1 MINLIKEVKDSLRE
15 VILNAYKTACEKG
28 KLEETEVSFIEIDN
42 TKEKKFGDFATNFS
56 LKMSKQLGK
65 NPREVAT
72 ILAEEMGNSDLIDKL
87 EVAGPGFINFF
98 LNNNWLYKNV
108 EYILKNKENFGKVTV
123 GNGKK
128 VMVEYISANPT
139 GPMHIGNARGGAL
152 GDSLANLLS
161 FAGFSA
167 SKEFYVNDYGNQI
180 EKFAVSLNARF
191 IQKIYGEDAIEFPED
206 AYHGQDIIDN
216 VNDFIEKFGSED
228 YINMPEEER
237 KKHLVKFALNKN
249 IEKLKNDTKMYGI
262 TYDKWFFESEL
273 HESGAVKKVIEELT
287 ENGYTYEKDDAVW
300 FKATEFGSEKD
311 VVLIRGNNIPT
322 YFAADIA
329 YHKNKIERGYETLI
343 DIWGAD
349 HHGHV
354 ARMQGALTALGLGG
368 EKLNVILMQLVRLMK
383 NGEVYKVSKRSGKA
397 VTLTDLLEDIGTD
410 AARFFFNL
418 RQANT
423 HFDFDMDL
431 AVSKT
436 NENPV
441 FYVQYAHARI
451 ESILSILKEE
461 GINTDEDNFNN
472 LSLLKDKEELE
483 LIEKIS
489 CFPQEIEDAALSFDP
504 SKITKYVVGVASL
517 FHTFYNAKRVKVE
530 DENLMKARI
539 MLIKAV
545 KVTIKNALDVLGIS
559 APERM

>member
-1 MINLIKEVKDSLRE
+1 
-15 VILNAYKTACEKG
+15 
-28 KLEETEVSFIEIDN
+28 
-42 TKEKKFGDFATNFS
+42 
-56 LKMSKQLGK
+56 MSKQLGK
-65 NPREVAT
+65 NPREVAAVLVSE
-72 ILAEEMGNSDLIDKL
+72 IEKGDLIEKA

-98 LNNNWLYKNV
+98 LNNNWLYNNV
-108 EYILKNKENFGKVTV
+108 KYIIENKDTYGKVSV

-128 VMVEYISANPT
+128 IMVEYISANPT

-152 GDSLANLLS
+152 GDSLANILS
-161 FAGFSA
+161 FAGYDVL
-167 SKEFYVNDYGNQI
+167 KEFYVNDYGNQI
-180 EKFAVSLNARF
+180 EKFGVSLNARF

-216 VNDFIEKFGSED
+216 VNEFIEKYGSDDYVNMQED
-228 YINMPEEER
+228 ER
-237 KKHLVKFALNKN
+237 KKHLVKFALSKN
-249 IEKLKNDTKMYGI
+249 IEKLKSDTARYGI
-262 TYDKWFFESEL
+262 VYDNWFFESKL
-273 HESGAVKKVIEELT
+273 HKNGKVKEVILELT
-287 ENGYTYEKDDAVW
+287 KNGYTYEKDDAVW
-300 FKATEFGSEKD
+300 FKATEFGAEKD

-383 NGEVYKVSKRSGKA
+383 NKEVYKVSKRSGKA
-397 VTLTDLLEDIGTD
+397 VTLTDLLDDIGTD

-431 AVSKT
+431 AVSKS
-436 NENPV
+436 NDNPV

-461 GINTDEDNFNN
+461 GINTDEDNFSY
-472 LSLLKDKEELE
+472 LSLLKDEEELD

-489 CFPQEIEDAALSFDP
+489 YFPQEISDSALTFDP
-504 SKITKYVVGVASL
+504 SKITKYVISVASS

-530 DENLMKARI
+530 DEKLMKARI
-539 MLIKAV
+539 MLIKAT
-545 KVTIKNALDVLGIS
+545 KITLKNALDVLGIS
-559 APERM
+559 APDRM

>member
-28 KLEETEVSFIEIDN
+28 KLEEAEVSFIEIDN

-72 ILAEEMGNSDLIDKL
+72 ILAEEMENSDLIDKL

-461 GINTDEDNFNN
+461 GINIDEDNFSN

>member
-1 MINLIKEVKDSLRE
+1 MVNLIKKVKEEIIKTVLD
-15 VILNAYKTACEKG
+15 AYNEAIKEGFLEDVQACP
-28 KLEETEVSFIEIDN
+28 VEIDN
-42 TKEKKFGDFATNFS
+42 TKEKKFGDFATNFA
-56 LKMSKQLGK
+56 LKMSKQVGK
-65 NPREVAT
+65 NPRELAG
-72 ILAEEMGNSDLIDKL
+72 ILTDKIKKGALIEKM

-98 LNNNWLYKNV
+98 LNKSWLYNNIM
-108 EYILKNKENFGKVTV
+108 YILESKENFGKVTI

-128 VMVEYISANPT
+128 VMVEFISANPT

-152 GDSLANLLS
+152 GDSLANLLN
-161 FAGFSA
+161 FAGYDA

-191 IQKIYGEDAIEFPED
+191 IQKVYGEDAIEFPED

-216 VNDFIEKFGSED
+216 VTEFIEKYGSEKYKEMD
-228 YINMPEEER
+228 ETER
-237 KKHLVKFALNKN
+237 KKHLVEFALNKN
-249 IEKLKNDTKMYGI
+249 IEKLKHDTGVYGI
-262 TYDKWFFESEL
+262 TYDRWFFESEL
-273 HESGAVKKVIEELT
+273 HKSGAVKKVIEELT
-287 ENGYTYEKDDAVW
+287 ANGYTYEKDEAVW

-311 VVLIRGNNIPT
+311 VVLIRGNNLPT

-368 EKLNVILMQLVRLMK
+368 DKLTVILMQLVRLMK
-383 NGEVYKVSKRSGKA
+383 NGDVYKVSKRSGKA

-431 AVSKT
+431 AVSQS

-451 ESILSILKEE
+451 SSILSLLSEE
-461 GINTDEDNFNN
+461 GVDINEEDYKY
-472 LSLLKDKEELE
+472 LEMLKDDEELE

-489 CFPQEIEDAALSFDP
+489 YFPQEVEDAALNLDP
-504 SKITKYVVGVASL
+504 SKLTKYAVSVASS

-530 DENLMKARI
+530 DEALMKGRI

-545 KVTIKNALDVLGIS
+545 RITLKNLLDILGIT

>member
-1 MINLIKEVKDSLRE
+1 MINLIKEVKDNIRGA
-15 VILNAYKTACEKG
+15 ILSGYNSACEKG
-28 KLEETEVSFIEIDN
+28 LLSKVDISDIEIEN

-65 NPREVAT
+65 NPREVAD
-72 ILAEEMGNSDLIDKL
+72 ILVSEIDNGDLIEKA

-98 LNNNWLYKNV
+98 LNNNWLYNNV
-108 EYILKNKENFGKVTV
+108 KYIIENKDTFGKVSV

-128 VMVEYISANPT
+128 IMVEYISANPT

-152 GDSLANLLS
+152 GDTLANILS
-161 FAGFSA
+161 FAGYDVL
-167 SKEFYVNDYGNQI
+167 KEFYVNDYGNQI
-180 EKFAVSLNARF
+180 EKFGVSLNARF

-216 VNDFIEKFGSED
+216 VCEFIEKYGSED
-228 YINMPEEER
+228 YVNMEEDER
-237 KKHLVKFALNKN
+237 KKHLVKFALSKN
-249 IEKLKNDTKMYGI
+249 IEKLKSDTGRYGI
-262 TYDKWFFESEL
+262 VYDNWFFESEL
-273 HESGAVKKVIEELT
+273 HKSGKVKEAIAQLT

-300 FKATEFGSEKD
+300 FKATEFGAEKD

-383 NGEVYKVSKRSGKA
+383 NKEVYKVSKRSGKA
-397 VTLTDLLEDIGTD
+397 VTLTDLLDDIGTD

-431 AVSKT
+431 AVSKS
-436 NENPV
+436 NDNPV

-461 GINTDEDNFNN
+461 GIDTDEDNFNY
-472 LSLLKDKEELE
+472 LSLLKDDEELD

-489 CFPQEIEDAALSFDP
+489 YFPQEIEDSALTFDP
-504 SKITKYVVGVASL
+504 SKITKYVISVASS

-530 DENLMKARI
+530 DEKLMKARI
-539 MLIKAV
+539 MLIKAT
-545 KVTIKNALDVLGIS
+545 KITLKNALDVLGIS
-559 APERM
+559 APDRM

>member
-1 MINLIKEVKDSLRE
+1 MVNLIKKVKE
-15 VILNAYKTACEKG
+15 EIIKTVLSGFESACEKG
-28 KLEETEVSFIEIDN
+28 LIDKVEACPVEIEN
-42 TKEKKFGDFATNFS
+42 TKEKKFGDFATNFA
-56 LKMSKQLGK
+56 LKMSKVAGK
-65 NPREVAT
+65 NPRELAG
-72 ILAEEMGNSDLIDKL
+72 ILLEEIGESSLIEKA

-98 LNNNWLYKNV
+98 LNKSWLYNNV
-108 EYILKNKENFGKVTV
+108 MYILKAKENFGKVTV

-128 VMVEYISANPT
+128 VMVEFISANPT

-152 GDSLANLLS
+152 GDSLANLLN
-161 FAGFSA
+161 FAGYSA

-191 IQKIYGEDAIEFPED
+191 IQKVFGEDAIEFPED

-216 VNDFIEKFGSED
+216 VCEFIEKYGCEKYKD
-228 YINMPEEER
+228 MDETER
-237 KKHLVKFALNKN
+237 KKHLVEFALNKN
-249 IEKLKNDTKMYGI
+249 IEKLKADTGLYGI
-262 TYDKWFFESEL
+262 TYDRWFFESEL
-273 HESGAVKKVIEELT
+273 HKSGAVKKVIEELS
-287 ENGYTYEKDDAVW
+287 ERGYTYEKDEATW

-311 VVLIRGNNIPT
+311 VVLIRGNNLPT

-368 EKLNVILMQLVRLMK
+368 DKLTVILMQLVRLMK

-431 AVSKT
+431 AVSKS
-436 NENPV
+436 NDNPV

-451 ESILSILKEE
+451 SSILSILSEE
-461 GINTDEDNFNN
+461 GVDVSDEAYDY
-472 LSLLKDKEELE
+472 LTLLKDDEELD

-489 CFPQEIEDAALSFDP
+489 WFPQEVEDAALTLDP
-504 SKITKYVVGVASL
+504 SKLTKYAVSVASS

-530 DENLMKARI
+530 DTKLMKARI

-545 KVTIKNALDVLGIS
+545 KITLKNLMGILGIT
-559 APERM
+559 APDRM

>member
-1 MINLIKEVKDSLRE
+1 MVNLIKKVKEEIIKTVLE
-15 VILNAYKTACEKG
+15 GYENACKKG
-28 KLEETEVSFIEIDN
+28 LISETEPCKVEIEN
-42 TKEKKFGDFATNFS
+42 TKEKKFGDFATNFAM
-56 LKMSKQLGK
+56 KMSKQVGK
-65 NPREVAT
+65 NPRELAA
-72 ILAEEMGNSDLIDKL
+72 ILLEEIGGNALVEKA

-98 LNNNWLYKNV
+98 LNKSWLYNNIM
-108 EYILKNKENFGKVTV
+108 YILEAKENFGKVTI

-128 VMVEYISANPT
+128 VMVEFISANPT

-152 GDSLANLLS
+152 GDSLANLLN
-161 FAGFSA
+161 FAGYLA

-191 IQKIYGEDAIEFPED
+191 IQKVYGEDAIEFPED

-216 VNDFIEKFGSED
+216 VCEFIEKFGHEKYTQMD
-228 YINMPEEER
+228 ETER
-237 KKHLVKFALNKN
+237 KKHLVEFALNKN
-249 IEKLKNDTKMYGI
+249 IEKLKNDTGLYGI
-262 TYDKWFFESEL
+262 TYDRWFFESEL
-273 HESGAVKKVIEELT
+273 HKSGAVKKVIEELT
-287 ENGYTYEKDDAVW
+287 ERGYTYEKDEATW

-311 VVLIRGNNIPT
+311 VVLIRGNNLPT

-368 EKLNVILMQLVRLMK
+368 DKLTVILMQLVRLMK

-431 AVSKT
+431 AVSKS
-436 NENPV
+436 NDNPV

-451 ESILSILKEE
+451 ASILSILSEE
-461 GINTDEDNFNN
+461 GINVNDEKYEY
-472 LSLLKDKEELE
+472 LELLKDEEELD

-489 CFPQEIEDAALSFDP
+489 YFPQEVEDAALTLDP
-504 SKITKYVVGVASL
+504 SKLTKYAVSVASC
-517 FHTFYNAKRVKVE
+517 FHTFYNAKRVKVDCKE
-530 DENLMKARI
+530 LMKARI

-545 KVTIKNALDVLGIS
+545 KITLKNLLDILGIN

>member
-1 MINLIKEVKDSLRE
+1 MINLIKEVKDNLRE

-461 GINTDEDNFNN
+461 GINIDEDNFSN

>member
-28 KLEETEVSFIEIDN
+28 KLEEAEVSFIEIDN

-108 EYILKNKENFGKVTV
+108 EYILKNKEDFGKVTV

-461 GINTDEDNFNN
+461 GINIDEDNFSN

-530 DENLMKARI
+530 DKNLMKARI

>member
-1 MINLIKEVKDSLRE
+1 MVNLIKEVKDNLKE
-15 VILNAYKTACEKG
+15 AILSGYNSACEKG
-28 KLEETEVSFIEIDN
+28 LLSKVDILDIEIEN

-65 NPREVAT
+65 NPREVAQ
-72 ILAEEMGNSDLIDKL
+72 ILVSEIESGDLIDKA

-98 LNNNWLYKNV
+98 LNNNWLYSNV
-108 EYILKNKENFGKVTV
+108 KYIIENKDTFGKVSV

-128 VMVEYISANPT
+128 IMVEYISANPT

-152 GDSLANLLS
+152 GDTLANILS
-161 FAGFSA
+161 FAGYDVL
-167 SKEFYVNDYGNQI
+167 KEFYVNDYGNQI
-180 EKFAVSLNARF
+180 EKFGVSLNARF
-191 IQKIYGEDAIEFPED
+191 IQKIYGEDAIKFPED

-216 VNDFIEKFGSED
+216 VCEFIEKFGSDDYVNMEED
-228 YINMPEEER
+228 ER
-237 KKHLVKFALNKN
+237 KKHLVKFALSKN
-249 IEKLKNDTKMYGI
+249 IEKLKSDTGRYGI
-262 TYDKWFFESEL
+262 IYDNWFFESEL
-273 HESGAVKKVIEELT
+273 HKNGKVKEVIDELT
-287 ENGYTYEKDDAVW
+287 KNGYTYEKDDAVW
-300 FKATEFGSEKD
+300 FKATEFGAEKD

-383 NGEVYKVSKRSGKA
+383 NKEVYKVSKRSGKA
-397 VTLTDLLEDIGTD
+397 VTLTDLLDDIGTD

-431 AVSKT
+431 AVSKS
-436 NENPV
+436 NDNPV

-451 ESILSILKEE
+451 ESILAILKEE
-461 GINTDEDNFNN
+461 GINTDEDNYDY
-472 LSLLKDKEELE
+472 LSLLKDQEELD

-489 CFPQEIEDAALSFDP
+489 YFPQEISDSALTFDP
-504 SKITKYVVGVASL
+504 SKITKYVISVASS

-530 DENLMKARI
+530 DELLMKARI
-539 MLIKAV
+539 MLIKAT
-545 KVTIKNALDVLGIS
+545 KITLKNALDVLGIS
-559 APERM
+559 APDRM

>member
-1 MINLIKEVKDSLRE
+1 MINLIKEVKNNIRQAVL
-15 VILNAYKTACEKG
+15 LAYKASCEKG
-28 KLEETEVSFIEIDN
+28 AFEGAEACEVEIEN
-42 TKEKKFGDFATNFS
+42 TKEKKFGDFATNFAM
-56 LKMSKQLGK
+56 KMSKQLGK
-65 NPREVAT
+65 NPREIASSLV
-72 ILAEEMGNSDLIDKL
+72 EELKDSDLIEKA

-98 LNNNWLYKNV
+98 LKREWLYNNV
-108 EYILKNKENFGKVTV
+108 KYIIENKENYGRVTV
-123 GNGKK
+123 GNNKK
-128 VMVEYISANPT
+128 IMVEYISANPT

-152 GDSLANLLS
+152 GDTLANILN

-191 IQKIYGEDAIEFPED
+191 IQKIHGEDAIEFPED

-216 VNDFIEKFGSED
+216 VCDFIEKYGSDD
-228 YINMPEEER
+228 YVNMPEEER
-237 KKHLVKFALNKN
+237 KKHLVNFALNKN
-249 IEKLKNDTKMYGI
+249 IEKLKADTGLYGI
-262 TYDKWFFESEL
+262 TYDRWFFESEL
-273 HESGAVKKVIEELT
+273 HKSGAVKKVIEELT
-287 ENGYTYEKDDAVW
+287 ERGFTYKKDDAVW
-300 FKATEFGSEKD
+300 FKATEFGAEKD

-329 YHKNKIERGYETLI
+329 YHKNKIERGFETLI

-368 EKLNVILMQLVRLMK
+368 EKLHVILMQLVRLMK

-431 AVSKT
+431 AVSQS

-451 ESILSILKEE
+451 ESILSLLKEE
-461 GINTDEDNFNN
+461 GVNIDEDNFDN
-472 LSLLKDKEELE
+472 LSLLKDEEELD

-489 CFPQEIEDAALSFDP
+489 YFPQEIEDAALTFDP
-504 SKITKYVVGVASL
+504 SKITKYVVSVASS

-530 DENLMKARI
+530 DEGLMKARI
-539 MLIKAV
+539 MLIKAT
-545 KVTIKNALDVLGIS
+545 KITIKNALDVLGIT

>member
-1 MINLIKEVKDSLRE
+1 MVNLIKEVKNNIRQAVLS
-15 VILNAYKTACEKG
+15 AYKASCDKGMLPSAEICE
-28 KLEETEVSFIEIDN
+28 IEIDN
-42 TKEKKFGDFATNFS
+42 TREKKFGDFATNFA

-72 ILAEEMGNSDLIDKL
+72 LLVEELKDSSLIEKA

-98 LNNNWLYKNV
+98 LKGQWLYDNV
-108 EYILKNKENFGKVTV
+108 KYIIENKENYGKVTV

-128 VMVEYISANPT
+128 IMVEYISANPT

-152 GDSLANLLS
+152 GDTLANILN

-216 VNDFIEKFGSED
+216 VNDFVEQFGSED
-228 YINMPEEER
+228 YVNMPEEER
-237 KKHLVKFALNKN
+237 KKKLAEFALNKN
-249 IEKLKNDTKMYGI
+249 IEKLKNDTGLYGI
-262 TYDKWFFESEL
+262 TYDRWFFESEL
-273 HESGAVKKVIEELT
+273 HKSGAVSKVIEELT
-287 ENGYTYEKDDAVW
+287 ERGYTYKMDDAVW
-300 FKATEFGSEKD
+300 FKATEFGAEKD

-329 YHKNKIERGYETLI
+329 YHKNKIERGFETLI

-368 EKLNVILMQLVRLMK
+368 EKLHVILMQLVRLMK

-431 AVSKT
+431 AVSQS

-461 GINTDEDNFNN
+461 GIDTDEDNFEY
-472 LSLLKDKEELE
+472 LSLLKDAEELD
-483 LIEKIS
+483 LIERIS
-489 CFPQEIEDAALSFDP
+489 YFPQEIEDAALTFDP
-504 SKITKYVVGVASL
+504 SKITKYVVSVASS

-530 DENLMKARI
+530 DDKLMKARI

-545 KVTIKNALDVLGIS
+545 KITLKNALTVLGIT

>member
-1 MINLIKEVKDSLRE
+1 MINLISELKENIKK
-15 VILNAYKTACEKG
+15 VILDSYSSACEKG
-28 KLEETEVSFIEIDN
+28 SLIQVEIGDVEIDN
-42 TKEKKFGDFATNFS
+42 TKEKKFGDFATNFA
-56 LKMSKQLGK
+56 LKMSKVLGK
-65 NPREVAT
+65 NPREIAE
-72 ILAEEMGNSDLIDKL
+72 ILIEEIDMDNLIEKA

-98 LNNNWLYKNV
+98 LNKKWLYNNIS
-108 EYILKNKENFGKVTV
+108 YILENPDSFGKVKV
-123 GNGKK
+123 GKNKK
-128 VMVEYISANPT
+128 VMVEFISANPT

-161 FAGFSA
+161 FAGYDV

-180 EKFAVSLNARF
+180 EKFGVSLNARF

-216 VNDFIEKFGSED
+216 VNEFVEKFGSEN
-228 YINMPEEER
+228 YINMDETER
-237 KKHLVKFALNKN
+237 KKCLVEFALKKN
-249 IEKLKNDTKMYGI
+249 IEKLQSDTSRYGI

-273 HESGAVKKVIEELT
+273 HKSGAVNKVIEELT
-287 ENGYTYEKDDAVW
+287 EKGYTYKQDDALW
-300 FKATEFGSEKD
+300 FKATEFGAEKD
-311 VVLIRGNNIPT
+311 VVLVRGNNIPT

-354 ARMQGALTALGLGG
+354 ARMQGALEALGLGG
-368 EKLNVILMQLVRLMK
+368 DKLNVILMQLVRLFK
-383 NGEVYKVSKRSGKA
+383 NGEIYKVSKRSGKA
-397 VTLTDLLEDIGTD
+397 VTLTDLLDDIGTD

-431 AVSKT
+431 AVSKS
-436 NENPV
+436 NDNPV

-451 ESILSILKEE
+451 SSILSILSEE
-461 GINTDEDNFNN
+461 GIDIHTDNYSYLEC
-472 LSLLKDKEELE
+472 LKDDEELD

-489 CFPQEIEDAALSFDP
+489 YFPQEIEDAALNCDP
-504 SKITKYVVGVASL
+504 SRITKYIVSVAAS
-517 FHTFYNAKRVKVE
+517 FHSFYNAKRVKSD
-530 DENLMKARI
+530 DEAVMHARI

-545 KVTIKNALDVLGIS
+545 RITIKNALSVLGIS
-559 APERM
+559 APDRM

>member
-1 MINLIKEVKDSLRE
+1 MINLIKEVKDNLKE
-15 VILNAYKTACEKG
+15 AILSGYNSACEKG
-28 KLEETEVSFIEIDN
+28 LLSKVEISDVEIEN
-42 TKEKKFGDFATNFS
+42 TKEKKIGDFATNFA

-72 ILAEEMGNSDLIDKL
+72 ILVSEIENEDLIDKK

-98 LNNNWLYKNV
+98 LNSNWLYNNV
-108 EYILKNKENFGKVTV
+108 KYIIENKDTFGKVSV

-128 VMVEYISANPT
+128 IMVEYISANPT

-152 GDSLANLLS
+152 GDSLANILS
-161 FAGFSA
+161 FAGYDVL
-167 SKEFYVNDYGNQI
+167 KEFYVNDYGNQI
-180 EKFAVSLNARF
+180 EKFGVSLNARF
-191 IQKIYGEDAIEFPED
+191 IQALYGEDAIEFPED

-216 VNDFIEKFGSED
+216 VNEFIEKYGSED
-228 YINMPEEER
+228 YVNMEEDER
-237 KKHLVKFALNKN
+237 KKHLVKFALSKN
-249 IEKLKNDTKMYGI
+249 IDKLKSDTKRYGI
-262 TYDKWFFESEL
+262 VYDNWFFESEL
-273 HESGAVKKVIEELT
+273 HKNGKVKEVISELT

-300 FKATEFGSEKD
+300 FKATEFGAEKD

-383 NGEVYKVSKRSGKA
+383 NKEVYKVSKRSGKA
-397 VTLTDLLEDIGTD
+397 VTLTDLLDDIGTD

-431 AVSKT
+431 AVSKS
-436 NENPV
+436 NDNPV

-461 GINTDEDNFNN
+461 GIDTDEDNFSY
-472 LSLLKDKEELE
+472 LSLLKDDEELD

-489 CFPQEIEDAALSFDP
+489 YFPQEIEDSALTFDP
-504 SKITKYVVGVASL
+504 SKITKYVISVASS

-530 DENLMKARI
+530 DESLMKARI
-539 MLIKAV
+539 MLIKAT
-545 KVTIKNALDVLGIS
+545 KITLKNALTVLGIS
-559 APERM
+559 APDRM

>member
-28 KLEETEVSFIEIDN
+28 KLEEAEVSFIEIDN

-461 GINTDEDNFNN
+461 GINIDEDNFSN

>member
-1 MINLIKEVKDSLRE
+1 MINLIAEVKNTIKEE
-15 VILNAYKTACEKG
+15 VLKAYEKACEKG
-28 KLEETEVSFIEIDN
+28 TLNKAETCEVEIEN
-42 TKEKKFGDFATNFS
+42 TKEKKFGDFATNFA
-56 LKMSKQLGK
+56 LKMSKTLGK
-65 NPREVAT
+65 NPREIAME
-72 ILAEEMGNSDLIDKL
+72 IINGLSDVEIIEKA

-98 LNNNWLYKNV
+98 LDESWLYNNV
-108 EYILKNKENFGKVTV
+108 KYILNNPDDFGKVDF
-123 GNGKK
+123 GKGKK

-161 FAGFSA
+161 FAGYDV

-180 EKFAVSLNARF
+180 EKFGVSLNARF

-216 VNDFIEKFGSED
+216 VNEFIEKFGSED
-228 YINMPEEER
+228 YINMDEQER
-237 KKHLVKFALNKN
+237 KKHLVDFALNKN
-249 IEKLKNDTKMYGI
+249 IDKLKNDTGKYNI
-262 TYDKWFFESEL
+262 TYDRWFFESEL
-273 HESGAVKKVIEELT
+273 HKSGAVTKAIEELT
-287 ENGYTYEKDDAVW
+287 EKGYTYKQDDALW
-300 FKATEFGSEKD
+300 FKATEFGAEKD
-311 VVLIRGNNIPT
+311 VVLVRGNNIPT

-329 YHKNKIERGYETLI
+329 YHKNKIERGFDILI

-354 ARMQGALTALGLGG
+354 ARMKGALDALGLGG
-368 EKLNVILMQLVRLMK
+368 DKLTVILMQLVRLFK
-383 NGEVYKVSKRSGKA
+383 NGEIYKVSKRSGKA
-397 VTLTDLLEDIGTD
+397 VTLTDLIDDIGPD

-431 AVSKT
+431 AVSKS
-436 NENPV
+436 NDNPV

-451 ESILSILKEE
+451 CSILSILKEE
-461 GINTDEDNFNN
+461 GIDVDTNDFD
-472 LSLLKDKEELE
+472 LLYKLNSEEEKE

-489 CFPQEIEDAALSFDP
+489 FFPQEIEDAAAIFDP
-504 SKITKYVVGVASL
+504 SKITKYAVSVASL
-517 FHTFYNAKRVKVE
+517 FHTFYNSKRVKE
-530 DENLMKARI
+530 DDKDLMKARI

-545 KVTIKNALDVLGIS
+545 KITIKNALDILGIS